1 MKTQIMQYNDM
12 HSPDKLKVSLWDIVV
27 FEVYKGVVV
36 HLVHSDPINEQTIEY
51 QLITKKNSIGIHK
64 LLVEGYI

>member
-12 HSPDKLKVSLWDIVV
+12 HSPDKLKVSSWKIVA
-27 FEVYKGVVV
+27 FELYKGVVV
-36 HLVHSDPINEQTIEY
+36 HLVYSDPINEQTFEY
-51 QLITKKNSIGIHK
+51 QLNTNKISIGIHK

>member
-1 MKTQIMQYNDM
+1 M

-27 FEVYKGVVV
+27 FEFYKGVVV
-36 HLVHSDPINEQTIEY
+36 HLMYSDPFNEQTFEY
-51 QLITKKNSIGIHK
+51 DLITNKISIIIDK